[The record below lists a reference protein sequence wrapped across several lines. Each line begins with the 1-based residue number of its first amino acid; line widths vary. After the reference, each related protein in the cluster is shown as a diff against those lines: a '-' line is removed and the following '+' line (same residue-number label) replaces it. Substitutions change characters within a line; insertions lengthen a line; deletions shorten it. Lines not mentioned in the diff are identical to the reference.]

1 MNYLHS
7 FYTSD
12 AVKTMASLLGYATL
26 PDFIRDI
33 VVDKLVSTA
42 KCSSG
47 QMALEQYQL
56 RSLSF
61 LCPQPLLTA
70 LRSYLSV
77 YKSLGNDIDLSVGSS
92 DDSRVL
98 WAKFMANPSTY
109 VGTLTFF
116 SSRAQKLSL
125 YTNDQVLT
133 SALAH
138 IAVVMIYH
146 LDHYSACASNPLR
159 VTNEILSGI
168 FTGSV
173 HSWND
178 TLIQAANSAHASC
191 LPYQPIIVVV
201 RSNSSDT
208 NSLFLRYLSIISP
221 AFLNLYTASG
231 GDAHFRNFDFSK
243 VIPLNRLVQVEE
255 NSFVDNEV
263 IAQDLSFGYYLQVA
277 QPTASVA
284 QYCSDRNCS
293 AEPIVPNDGG
303 NSITLCEDDFS
314 TVINPNSNVYTNDL
328 MLSKAYGCYPIVGT
342 VDYSTYGLNDP
353 LTCNSP
359 GETLTT
365 EKVKLGA
372 FLYNGS
378 TIVRSLS
385 VLSIGHTTT
394 VQRKIAL
401 DNICNMNCNN
411 KVLGYSYCGYRDCS
425 WFSGDFIQVVSSCSS
440 TTQRR
445 TVTYPLLYPLNSTC
459 LSNSAIKPTL
469 IDCPYLMEGSRVFGG
484 IIFMCSFGI
493 VVCCGI
499 LYLSCKYRRE
509 KVLKRSQ
516 LVFVYIFLAG
526 ALAMNWTLLCL
537 YGPNSNANCM
547 LRVWAINL
555 SSTLMFAPLI
565 MKLHRVDVLFRTLQR
580 GGRRKTISDFTVGMQ
595 VLGLLSVDLGILF
608 FWTIYARPRPVE
620 VAVSYSSTYSPVI
633 DSYCSSS
640 LDQPF
645 EKIMVAWKAC
655 LLAVGIVKAIQTWD
669 VPEEISE
676 AKYFAIA
683 VYNIAVVGSFTY
695 FLSVFGGVNVE
706 VVVIL
711 RCVGM
716 FISATVSAI
725 VIMVPKL
732 VVIQLSWAEVFLGT
746 KSSYRDDEYSYSSS
760 ALTPPCATAVSV
772 PRAHG
777 AAIQLNLE
785 MVNTAPQRR
794 L

>member
-1 MNYLHS
+1 MNYLYN

-12 AVKTMASLLGYATL
+12 AVKAMASLLGYATL

-47 QMALEQYQL
+47 RIALEQYKLQ
-56 RSLSF
+56 SLGF
-61 LCPQPLLTA
+61 LCPQPLLSV

-77 YKSLGNDIDLSVGSS
+77 YKSVGNSIDLSVGSS
-92 DDSRVL
+92 DDSRDL
-98 WAKFMANPSTY
+98 WAKFMSNPSTY
-109 VGTLTFF
+109 VGTLTIFN
-116 SSRAQKLSL
+116 SRSQKLSS
-125 YTNDQVLT
+125 YTNGQVLT

-138 IAVVMIYH
+138 VAVVMIYH
-146 LDHYSACASNPLR
+146 LDHFTACAKSPLR

-173 HSWND
+173 STWND
-178 TLIQAANSAHASC
+178 TLIQAANSLYASC
-191 LPYQPIIVVV
+191 LPHQPIKVIV
-201 RSNSSDT
+201 RSNSSDA

-221 AFLNLYTASG
+221 AFLSLYTASG
-231 GDAHFRNFDFSK
+231 GDTYFRYFDFSK
-243 VIPLNRLVQVEE
+243 IIPMKRLVQVEE

-263 IAQDLSFGYYLQVA
+263 IAQDFTIGYFLQVA

-284 QYCSDRNCS
+284 QYCSDRDCS
-293 AEPIVPNDGG
+293 AAPIVPNDGG
-303 NSITLCEDDFS
+303 KSITLCEDDYS
-314 TVINPNSNVYTNDL
+314 TVINPNSNVYTYDL
-328 MLSKAYGCYPIVGT
+328 MLSRANGCYPIVGT
-342 VDYSTYGLNDP
+342 VDYSTYSLNNP

-359 GETLTT
+359 GEPLTT

-385 VLSIGHTTT
+385 VLSIGHTAKA
-394 VQRKIAL
+394 QRKMAL

-411 KVLGYSYCGYRDCS
+411 KILGYSYCGYRDCS
-425 WFSGDFIQVVSSCSS
+425 WISGDFIQVVSSCSS
-440 TTQRR
+440 STQRR
-445 TVTYPLLYPLNSTC
+445 TVTYPLLHPLNSTC
-459 LSNSAIKPTL
+459 LNNAPIMSAL
-469 IDCPYLMEGSRVFGG
+469 LDCPYLMEGSRVVGG
-484 IIFMCSFGI
+484 ILFMCVFGL

-499 LYLSCKYRRE
+499 LYLSCKYRHE

-595 VLGLLSVDLGILF
+595 VLGLLSVDLCILF

-620 VAVSYSSTYSPVI
+620 VAVSYSGTFSPVV

-683 VYNIAVVGSFTY
+683 VYNIAVVGSLTY

-746 KSSYRDDEYSYSSS
+746 KSSYKDDEYSYSSS
-760 ALTPPCATAVSV
+760 AVTPPCATAVSV

-785 MVNTAPQRR
+785 TVVTAPQRR